1 MNKVLL
7 LLMFFLISCS
17 SKPLKNNFD
26 FFNNDLSFEEFKLKL
41 EEYAN
46 DNPFPNINK

>member
-41 EEYAN
+41 EKYAN